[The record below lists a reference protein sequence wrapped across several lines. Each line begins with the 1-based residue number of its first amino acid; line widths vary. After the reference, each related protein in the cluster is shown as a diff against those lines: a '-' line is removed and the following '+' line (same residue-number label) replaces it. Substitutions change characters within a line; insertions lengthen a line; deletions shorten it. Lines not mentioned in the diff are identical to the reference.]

1 MDDGKKKILVVD
13 DEEDLTYF
21 LKANLELDEEY
32 DVITV
37 SKSKEA
43 FKIILKQKP
52 DLVILDI
59 IMPQIDGIEILKK
72 IKGSEK
78 TLSIPVIM
86 LSAKTDE
93 ETKIQAA
100 SFYDEYYI
108 TKPVQIEELKEKI
121 QEVFQRYQK

>member
-1 MDDGKKKILVVD
+1 MSNDKKKILVVD

-21 LKANLELDEEY
+21 LKANLELESQYE
-32 DVITV
+32 VITV
-37 SKSKEA
+37 TKSKEA
-43 FKIILKQKP
+43 FKAILKHKP

-59 IMPQIDGIEILKK
+59 MMPQIDGIEILKK
-72 IKGSEK
+72 IKASNK

-93 ETKIQAA
+93 ATKIEAA
-100 SFYDEYYI
+100 SLYDECYI

-121 QEVFQRYQK
+121 KEVFQRY

>member
-1 MDDGKKKILVVD
+1 MSDDKKKILVVD

-21 LKANLELDEEY
+21 LKANLELEEEY
-32 DVITV
+32 DVIAV
-37 SKSKEA
+37 SKPKEA

-93 ETKIQAA
+93 ETKIKAA
-100 SFYDEYYI
+100 SLYDEYYI
-108 TKPVQIEELKEKI
+108 TKPVQVEELKEKI
-121 QEVFQRYQK
+121 QEVFQRY